1 VGENDKGWQQP
12 QASQTE
18 TDYGREQSQSEPGMG
33 QDGQSGSGQTGQG
46 NRGYGE
52 TGTSEQVTRTG
63 DEAANPSMTDE
74 SGSAENQGDDDK

>member
-1 VGENDKGWQQP
+1 VGEKDKGRQQP
-12 QASQTE
+12 RAGQTE
-18 TDYGREQSQSEPGMG
+18 TDYGREQSEGEPAN
-33 QDGQSGSGQTGQG
+33 GQG